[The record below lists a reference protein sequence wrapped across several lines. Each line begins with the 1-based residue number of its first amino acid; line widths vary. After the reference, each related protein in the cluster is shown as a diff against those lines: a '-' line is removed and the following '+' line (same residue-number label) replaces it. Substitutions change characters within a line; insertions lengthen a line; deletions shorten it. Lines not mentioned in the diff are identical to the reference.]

1 MGTGIKFPTY
11 DARVDGNVF
20 DWILVASQDFREI
33 RQRERYVQ
41 LEKATAKSESVDR
54 AKMAN

>member
-1 MGTGIKFPTY
+1 MGTGIRFPIY
-11 DARVDGNVF
+11 DAKTDGNVF
-20 DWILVASQDFREI
+20 RWILVASDDYRQI

-54 AKMAN
+54 SKVAD

>member
-1 MGTGIKFPTY
+1 VGTGIRFPVHNPE
-11 DARVDGNVF
+11 VDGNVF
-20 DWILVASQDFREI
+20 RWILEASEDYRRI

-54 AKMAN
+54 PKVAD